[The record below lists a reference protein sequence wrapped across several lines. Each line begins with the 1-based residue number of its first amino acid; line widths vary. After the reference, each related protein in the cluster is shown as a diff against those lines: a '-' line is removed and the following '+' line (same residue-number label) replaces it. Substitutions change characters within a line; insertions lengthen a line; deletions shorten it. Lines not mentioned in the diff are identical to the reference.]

1 MSRITKQIATEVAE
15 KLMASRHVAIEKL
28 KKERQEYIVACYL
41 TLIPKDVQIFFTKFG
56 SFCKPKCSVYV
67 HGVGVKAQY
76 IQFGKSLPDNNKNL
90 LLEDK
95 EADAFIKFEDAIC
108 DAKKDYKKLFLE
120 IEAALYGYRTY
131 KKVEENFPEA
141 YALLPKTNSCA
152 VMINISSI
160 RCQLDSSNCDKTI
173 EA

>member
-90 LLEDK
+90 LLH
-95 EADAFIKFEDAIC
+95 
-108 DAKKDYKKLFLE
+108 FL
-120 IEAALYGYRTY
+120 
-131 KKVEENFPEA
+131 
-141 YALLPKTNSCA
+141 SC
-152 VMINISSI
+152 MS
-160 RCQLDSSNCDKTI
+160 R
-173 EA
+173 